1 LGKENGMAGQLQGK
15 VAIVTGGASGIGE
28 GMVKRFV
35 AEGAKVVIADLDQAL
50 GEALQKELGANA
62 AFKKTDVSDAKQVAE
77 LVDFAIKTYGG
88 LHALVN
94 NAGVPSTRTPSLL
107 EDDLSDFDR
116 VMKVNLL
123 GVMVGTREAARHMS
137 KNGGG
142 SVVNVTSIGGINPS
156 PGMWSYGASK
166 AAVGHF
172 TRSAAVELGPMG
184 IRCNLIAPGNIETP
198 IMAKTVAA
206 GLPPKERDEMMA
218 KVRAFLLGRQPI
230 QIQGVPEDTA
240 QAALYL
246 ISDASRYV
254 TGMTIPV
261 DGGQLCGSP
270 QTGGGF
276 KDAVKR

>member
-1 LGKENGMAGQLQGK
+1 
-15 VAIVTGGASGIGE
+15 
-28 GMVKRFV
+28 
-35 AEGAKVVIADLDQAL
+35 
-50 GEALQKELGANA
+50 
-62 AFKKTDVSDAKQVAE
+62 
-77 LVDFAIKTYGG
+77 
-88 LHALVN
+88 
-94 NAGVPSTRTPSLL
+94 
-107 EDDLSDFDR
+107 
-116 VMKVNLL
+116 
-123 GVMVGTREAARHMS
+123 
-137 KNGGG
+137 
-142 SVVNVTSIGGINPS
+142 
-156 PGMWSYGASK
+156 
-166 AAVGHF
+166 
-172 TRSAAVELGPMG
+172 MG

-218 KVRAFLLGRQPI
+218 KVRAFLLSRQPI

-246 ISDASRYV
+246 ISDGSRYV